1 MNFKGHF
8 FEDLSKVDQMGDYE
22 VTTAAGG
29 DIRVAIVTSVPTQL
43 SCFETK
49 PAHPNPS
56 DRSQSECLRFKP
68 VFTLASL
75 TKNIELRC

>member
-75 TKNIELRC
+75 TKNI